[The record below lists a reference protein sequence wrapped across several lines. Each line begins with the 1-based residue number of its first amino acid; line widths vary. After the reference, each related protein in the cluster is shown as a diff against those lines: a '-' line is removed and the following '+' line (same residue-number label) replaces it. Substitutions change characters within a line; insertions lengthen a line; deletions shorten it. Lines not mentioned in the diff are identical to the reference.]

1 MLSTTPDYAGLVRF
15 LVHPFLE
22 SPDSLKVDCE
32 MNQRQGKAWIRLAF
46 DDPEKGRVYGR
57 GGRNIHSIRT
67 VLTAIAQSASQ
78 TIYLEIYDGQITMG
92 RPSGQRVYRE
102 REYGRDR
109 DFRREREPNRDRDF
123 LRERE
128 PNRDRDFLREPSR
141 DQDFQREREYN
152 RDQDFQRDREPEREP
167 RPYHVDDASSIE
179 EIDPRRTRRR
189 PSNPPTPRSRPRG
202 GRWES

>member
-1 MLSTTPDYAGLVRF
+1 MPVNEMLSTTPDYAGLVRF

-57 GGRNIHSIRT
+57 GGRNIQSIRT
-67 VLTAIAQSASQ
+67 VLTAIAQAASQ
-78 TIYLEIYDGQITMG
+78 TIYLEIYDGQMTMG

-109 DFRREREPNRDRDF
+109 DFRREREPNRDR
-123 LRERE
+123 
-128 PNRDRDFLREPSR
+128 
-141 DQDFQREREYN
+141 DFQREREYN

-189 PSNPPTPRSRPRG
+189 PSDSPTPRSRPRG